1 MVKKVMANYYGHDI
15 LVVNTWL
22 GGAEL
27 FIDGECR
34 AGNRQLFA
42 LDPGKALLS
51 AELEIQGQ
59 FHLVEVFVRAIL
71 TVEIKICVDGK
82 QVGGEVF

>member
-1 MVKKVMANYYGHDI
+1 MP
-15 LVVNTWL
+15 
-22 GGAEL
+22 GGEL
-27 FIDGECR
+27 ATLR
-34 AGNRQLFA
+34 